1 MTMIRKQG
9 DWMAAK
15 VGEEIVMMSVQKGNY
30 IGLSPVGARVWE
42 LLDTPQSLD
51 TLCAQLQTEFDVAP
65 DVCRAEVEPFI
76 DQLVKHG
83 AAKRDP
89 A

>member
-1 MTMIRKQG
+1 MIRKQG
-9 DWMAAK
+9 EWMSAK

-42 LLDTPQSLD
+42 LLDTPQSFEA
-51 TLCAQLQTEFDVAP
+51 LCAQLEAEFDVAP
-65 DVCRAEVEPFI
+65 DVCRAEVETFI
-76 DQLVKHG
+76 DQLIRHG

>member
-1 MTMIRKQG
+1 MIRKQG

-51 TLCAQLQTEFDVAP
+51 ALCAQLEKEFDVPP
-65 DVCRAEVEPFI
+65 DVCHAEVETFI

-89 A
+89 V